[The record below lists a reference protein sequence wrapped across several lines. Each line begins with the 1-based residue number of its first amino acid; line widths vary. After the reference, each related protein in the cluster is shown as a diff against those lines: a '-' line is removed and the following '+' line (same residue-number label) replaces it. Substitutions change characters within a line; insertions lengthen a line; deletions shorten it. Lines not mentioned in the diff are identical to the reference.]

1 MAQINP
7 MPTNPHSTN
16 QPSVGQSPSGLFRM
30 SVWEGEFERANTQLP
45 RWYWN
50 RDQRRRHY
58 ARWVEAEAETLAMR
72 LSGLLRTDAPADTA
86 GAARILV
93 ESLAHDIDW
102 ARRLEDSDRNNDA
115 RDARDGPFAH
125 AA

>member
-1 MAQINP
+1 MAQ
-7 MPTNPHSTN
+7 MTHDT
-16 QPSVGQSPSGLFRM
+16 GDRSPSGLFRM
-30 SVWEGEFERANTQLP
+30 SAWEGEFERANAQLP

-72 LSGLLRTDAPADTA
+72 LSGLLRSDTPADTA
-86 GAARILV
+86 GAARVLV
-93 ESLAHDIDW
+93 ESLSRDIDW
-102 ARRLEDSDRNNDA
+102 ARRLEDSESE
-115 RDARDGPFAH
+115 DGTFAH